1 MERWKEE
8 TNRNKTLENSEN
20 HGEIFTHDDDV
31 HADDE
36 DDENENSPKKDG
48 VKTTDNKKMISK
60 SKNPKK
66 VYSKKGFCF
75 FSIYSVIG

>member
-8 TNRNKTLENSEN
+8 TNGNKTLENSEN

-36 DDENENSPKKDG
+36 DDENETSPKKDG

-60 SKNPKK
+60 SENPKK
-66 VYSKKGFCF
+66 VYSKKGFRF